1 MASAG
6 ALGTVTVDDQRLYI
20 KIETVRGKN
29 RTETHIALLEVSGEQ
44 MDRGKIPHWAT
55 RFHEGRVTINDNPR
69 PGRVKTSTDE
79 SSVKLV
85 ADFLAEDC
93 SAMCGE
99 ISQGTRISPTL
110 VFVF

>member
-1 MASAG
+1 MAFAG
-6 ALGTVTVDDQRLYI
+6 TLGAVTVDDQRSHI
-20 KIETVRGKN
+20 KIETLRGKTL
-29 RTETHIALLEVSGEQ
+29 TETHIGLLEVSGEQ
-44 MDRGKIPHWAT
+44 MDHGKIPHWAT
-55 RFHEGRVTINDNPR
+55 CFHEGRVTINDNPI

-85 ADFLAEDC
+85 ADFLAENC
-93 SAMCGE
+93 SAMCEE